1 MNPKHVRE
9 ERSKSDRL
17 PQDHHHHR
25 PQEPQ
30 QPVRTASTPV
40 EEQQITLFLAALERQ
55 CEQLTDE
62 DATTE
67 QSQLHEIAKQ
77 VTDSLSLQNI
87 ARVRRRPMVWT
98 CERVMS
104 DEDISS
110 AWYRAFVLLADWAM
124 SIPEFRILPQNDQT
138 TLFRQNFNT
147 FGWLHY
153 AYKCFSHGHMA
164 MGTPIGNGSYIPYQ
178 DIDLIKLGPKWAATY
193 GQLGKK
199 IIESLVKPIAEL
211 DIDEEEYCLL
221 KTIALFHPDNSLS
234 DAGAAIASRQRDK
247 LLEALAVHIERRYP
261 NLSTSQK
268 TARTLKSSLL
278 FPSLIAVSQFEAS
291 FMQNLSALEVASL
304 CGISGDVLRSLEQ
317 K

>member
-1 MNPKHVRE
+1 MISNSQCAAFTAGLLEAFRYFQGQRQAHKQAHEQRRPARLQGVQIACGGWKVIQVDVIKDAQLHVRNPGCAT
-9 ERSKSDRL
+9 SA
-17 PQDHHHHR
+17 
-25 PQEPQ
+25 
-30 QPVRTASTPV
+30 VIV

-178 DIDLIKLGPKWAATY
+178 DIDLIKLGPK
-193 GQLGKK
+193 
-199 IIESLVKPIAEL
+199 
-211 DIDEEEYCLL
+211 
-221 KTIALFHPDNSLS
+221 
-234 DAGAAIASRQRDK
+234 
-247 LLEALAVHIERRYP
+247 
-261 NLSTSQK
+261 
-268 TARTLKSSLL
+268 
-278 FPSLIAVSQFEAS
+278 
-291 FMQNLSALEVASL
+291 
-304 CGISGDVLRSLEQ
+304 
-317 K
+317 